1 MAGSFGGG
9 LQGIG
14 QRMQGTMQNARGRN
28 MTPGISRGPAMAP
41 VQTGGDPTPA
51 APAQPAA
58 KPAFTG
64 AGTAYGGGKPAF
76 TGAGTA
82 YAKGGNVKAACYAE
96 GGPVVGRTRSF
107 IKGDDEF
114 RTGKGVPQAYPKKGA
129 KDSDSASGADKSDKP
144 AMSSL
149 RK

>member
-1 MAGSFGGG
+1 MSGFGNMAGGLGG
-9 LQGIG
+9 
-14 QRMQGTMQNARGRN
+14 RMQQFAQGLAARPQGMPVNARQA
-28 MTPGISRGPAMAP
+28 PVAP
-41 VQTGGDPTPA
+41 VQTGGAPTPA
-51 APAQPAA
+51 APAQPTA

-129 KDSDSASGADKSDKP
+129 KDSDSASSSDKSDKP
-144 AMSSL
+144 ARGSL